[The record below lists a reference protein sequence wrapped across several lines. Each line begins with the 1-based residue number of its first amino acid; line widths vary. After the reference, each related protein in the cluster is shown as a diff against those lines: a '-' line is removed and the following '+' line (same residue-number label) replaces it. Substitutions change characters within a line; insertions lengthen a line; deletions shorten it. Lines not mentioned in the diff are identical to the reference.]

1 MYSNL
6 NHSPLVTEGQAKIPK
21 YLVCVGIK
29 SQQHQGQILFF
40 LENMQHA
47 KPSEISMIPMS
58 FTNNKQQETTHYGLN
73 FLVIE
78 AISQTH

>member
-1 MYSNL
+1 MDSNL

-21 YLVCVGIK
+21 YLVCVGLK
-29 SQQHQGQILFF
+29 SKQHQGRILF
-40 LENMQHA
+40 LENIQHA

-58 FTNNKQQETTHYGLN
+58 FTNNKQQETRHYGLN
-73 FLVIE
+73 FLVFE